1 MVRKVSTKKAS
12 RSASWAILQGPKIR
26 TGRLKNRIPVQ
37 LKAGQRLTI
46 TPRDIAGTSTLIA
59 TTFPTLAE
67 NLEPGARILL
77 SDGLIELRVVAM
89 HGQDTE
95 CEVVNGGMLGE
106 HKGINLPGIPVRVP
120 SLTAKDEEDL
130 EFAIHNGVDAI
141 AVSFVRT
148 AEDIRLVRHR
158 VAAMGAET
166 WIIAKL
172 EKPQAIQHLESILE
186 AADGVMVARGD
197 LGVEMPPEKV
207 PAIQK
212 HVIRRAG
219 DYRKPVITAT
229 QMLESM
235 IENPRPTRAEASDVA
250 NAIYD
255 GTDAVMLSA
264 ETAAGKYPVEAVKMM
279 AKIVLETES
288 QEPLPRVSERG
299 QPGHVRLSVAET
311 ICESMAHAAEDLDIS
326 AIAVFTETGTTARQL
341 SKYRPK
347 SPIFGLSSVER
358 VIHRMTLL
366 WGVHPILCNKL
377 ATAEQMVETAERLL
391 EAGGHVQP
399 RQILGIVAGTR
410 TKSGSTNFLRL
421 HVLGDTP
428 VGGDLGAR
436 RCAGPSPRQTARQ
449 VQTALPRRVRPAGK
463 RSGGLI
469 VSQACPMN
477 LARRFPHFCCGRCR
491 ERAVGLAFGLQPIG
505 IVARSALGTV
515 NWFRSSLPRPVVRRL
530 RRPHADSL
538 LTLVEGKTPW
548 AASTYLPIRWPT
560 RSPPARSSTGRL
572 RWSRSCWRTRSTPA
586 RPAS

>member
-1 MVRKVSTKKAS
+1 MVRAGLDVARLNFSHGTHPEKLKLIEMVRKVSREEGKP
-12 RSASWAILQGPKIR
+12 ICILGDLQGPKIR

-46 TPRDIAGTSTLIA
+46 TPRDIAGTSRLIA

-77 SDGLIELRVVAM
+77 SDGLIELYVVAV

-130 EFAIHNGVDAI
+130 EFAIRSGVDAI

-219 DYRKPVITAT
+219 EYRKPVITAT

-235 IENPRPTRAEASDVA
+235 IENPAAHARRGQRRGQRHLRRHRRGDAVGGNRGRQVSGRGGQDDGQDRARDGKPGAAAPGERTGPAGARAAIGGRDDLRIDGPRRRGPGHQRHRGLYRDRDHRPPALQVPAQIAHFRAE
-250 NAIYD
+250 
-255 GTDAVMLSA
+255 
-264 ETAAGKYPVEAVKMM
+264 
-279 AKIVLETES
+279 
-288 QEPLPRVSERG
+288 QR
-299 QPGHVRLSVAET
+299 
-311 ICESMAHAAEDLDIS
+311 
-326 AIAVFTETGTTARQL
+326 
-341 SKYRPK
+341 
-347 SPIFGLSSVER
+347 
-358 VIHRMTLL
+358 
-366 WGVHPILCNKL
+366 
-377 ATAEQMVETAERLL
+377 
-391 EAGGHVQP
+391 
-399 RQILGIVAGTR
+399 
-410 TKSGSTNFLRL
+410 
-421 HVLGDTP
+421 
-428 VGGDLGAR
+428 GAR
-436 RCAGPSPRQTARQ
+436 
-449 VQTALPRRVRPAGK
+449 
-463 RSGGLI
+463 
-469 VSQACPMN
+469 
-477 LARRFPHFCCGRCR
+477 
-491 ERAVGLAFGLQPIG
+491 
-505 IVARSALGTV
+505 
-515 NWFRSSLPRPVVRRL
+515 
-530 RRPHADSL
+530 
-538 LTLVEGKTPW
+538 
-548 AASTYLPIRWPT
+548 
-560 RSPPARSSTGRL
+560 
-572 RWSRSCWRTRSTPA
+572 
-586 RPAS
+586 

>member
-1 MVRKVSTKKAS
+1 MSFSVLQPSNPSGTEPSRRAKIVATLGPSCNTEPVFRELVRAGLDVARLNFSHGTHPEKLKLIEMVRKVSSEEGKP
-12 RSASWAILQGPKIR
+12 ICILGDLQGPKIR

-37 LKAGQRLTI
+37 LKAGQKLTI
-46 TPRDIAGTSTLIA
+46 TPRDIAGTSTMIA

-67 NLEPGARILL
+67 NLEAGARILL
-77 SDGLIELRVVAM
+77 SDGLIELYVVAV

-106 HKGINLPGIPVRVP
+106 HKGINLPGLPVRVP

-130 EFAIHNGVDAI
+130 EFAINNDVDAI

-148 AEDIRLVRHR
+148 AEDIRLVRQR
-158 VAAMGAET
+158 VAAMDAET

-279 AKIVLETES
+279 AKIVVETES
-288 QEPLPRVSERG
+288 QPLLPRAGDRN
-299 QPGHVRLSVAET
+299 QPGHIRLSVAET
-311 ICESMAHAAEDLDIS
+311 ICESMAHAADDLEIS

-347 SPIFGLSSVER
+347 SPIFGLSSSQS
-358 VIHRMTLL
+358 VIHRMNLL

-391 EAGGHVQP
+391 EAGGHVQS
-399 RQILGIVAGTR
+399 REILGIVAGTR
-410 TKSGSTNFLRL
+410 TKTGSTNFLRL
-421 HVLGDTP
+421 HVLGDSLSDP
-428 VGGDLGAR
+428 PSVREDALAHSRNKR
-436 RCAGPSPRQTARQ
+436 RANTKRPSAAAT
-449 VQTALPRRVRPAGK
+449 RRVR
-463 RSGGLI
+463 S
-469 VSQACPMN
+469 
-477 LARRFPHFCCGRCR
+477 
-491 ERAVGLAFGLQPIG
+491 ER
-505 IVARSALGTV
+505 
-515 NWFRSSLPRPVVRRL
+515 
-530 RRPHADSL
+530 
-538 LTLVEGKTPW
+538 
-548 AASTYLPIRWPT
+548 
-560 RSPPARSSTGRL
+560 
-572 RWSRSCWRTRSTPA
+572 
-586 RPAS
+586 